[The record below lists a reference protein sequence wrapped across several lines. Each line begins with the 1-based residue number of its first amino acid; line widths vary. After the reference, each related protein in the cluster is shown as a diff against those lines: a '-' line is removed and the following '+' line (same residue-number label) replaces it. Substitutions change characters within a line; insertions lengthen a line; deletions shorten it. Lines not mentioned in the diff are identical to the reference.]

1 MNLAEAIRA
10 LSEGKPIRRIP
21 WEWGNYSQYIQL
33 NKNGQLADDMGNP
46 ISFCFDSADFKTDN
60 WEIVH
65 KPILN
70 DNEKAFLENIVRPF
84 RERFKRITIIKEI
97 LKDNFVLTVHFY
109 NKDEE
114 YYTYLPH
121 FSKKDDSHFTGM
133 EADKIYYPAELGLFV
148 REV

>member
-21 WEWGNYSQYIQL
+21 WEWKNYSQYIQL
-33 NKNGQLADDMGNP
+33 NKKGQLADDMGNP

-70 DNEKAFLENIVRPF
+70 DDEKALLENIVRPF
-84 RERFKRITIIKEI
+84 RKRFERITIIKET
-97 LKDNFVLTVHFY
+97 LKDNFVLTIHFY

-121 FSKKDDSHFTGM
+121 FSKKDDSHFIGM

-148 REV
+148 REI

>member
-1 MNLAEAIRA
+1 MTLTEAIKA
-10 LSEGKPIRRIP
+10 LNEGKPIRRIP
-21 WEWGNYSQYIQL
+21 WEWEIYSQYIQL
-33 NKNGQLADDMGNP
+33 NKDGQLVNEKGDP
-46 ISFCFDSADFKTDN
+46 VSLVFDSADFKTDN

-84 RERFKRITIIKEI
+84 RKRFERITIIKET

-121 FSKKDDSHFTGM
+121 FSKKDNSHFTGM
-133 EADKIYYPAELGLFV
+133 EADKIYSPAELGLFI
-148 REV
+148 REA

>member
-1 MNLAEAIRA
+1 MTLAEAIKA

-21 WEWGNYSQYIQL
+21 WEWENYSQYIQL
-33 NKNGQLADDMGNP
+33 NKDGQLVNEKGDP
-46 ISFCFDSADFKTDN
+46 VSLVFDSADFKGGGG
-60 WEIVH
+60 EIIN

-84 RERFKRITIIKEI
+84 RKRFERITIIKET

-121 FSKKDDSHFTGM
+121 FSKKYNSHFTGM
-133 EADKIYYPAELGLFV
+133 EADKIYSPAELGLFV
-148 REV
+148 REA

>member
-1 MNLAEAIRA
+1 MTLSEAIMA

-21 WEWGNYSQYIQL
+21 WEWEIYSQYIQL
-33 NKNGQLADDMGNP
+33 NKDGQLVNEKGDP
-46 ISFCFDSADFKTDN
+46 VSLVFDYADFKTDN
-60 WEIVH
+60 WEIVN

-84 RERFKRITIIKEI
+84 RKRFERITIIKET

-121 FSKKDDSHFTGM
+121 FSKKDDQYAGM
-133 EADKIYYPAELGLFV
+133 EADKIYSPAELGLFV
-148 REV
+148 REA

>member
-21 WEWGNYSQYIQL
+21 WEWENYSQYIQL
-33 NKNGQLADDMGNP
+33 NKDGQLADDMGNP

-65 KPILN
+65 KPVLN
-70 DNEKAFLENIVRPF
+70 DDEKALLENIVRPF
-84 RERFKRITIIKEI
+84 RKRFERITIIKET
-97 LKDNFVLTVHFY
+97 LKDNFVLTIHFY

-121 FSKKDDSHFTGM
+121 FSKKDDQYAGM
-133 EADKIYYPAELGLFV
+133 EADKIYFPAELGLFV
-148 REV
+148 REA

>member
-33 NKNGQLADDMGNP
+33 NKDGQLADDMGNP

-70 DNEKAFLENIVRPF
+70 DDEKALLENIVRPF
-84 RERFKRITIIKEI
+84 RKRFERITIIKET

-121 FSKKDDSHFTGM
+121 FSKKDDQYTGM
-133 EADKIYYPAELGLFV
+133 EPDKIYYPAELGLFV
-148 REV
+148 REA

>member
-33 NKNGQLADDMGNP
+33 NKDGQLADDMGNP

-70 DNEKAFLENIVRPF
+70 DDEKALLENIVRPF
-84 RERFKRITIIKEI
+84 RKRFERITIIKET
-97 LKDNFVLTVHFY
+97 LKDNFVLTIHFY

-121 FSKKDDSHFTGM
+121 FSKKDDQYTGM
-133 EADKIYYPAELGLFV
+133 EPDKIYYPAELGLFV
-148 REV
+148 REA

>member
-33 NKNGQLADDMGNP
+33 NKDGQLADDMGNP

-65 KPILN
+65 KPVLN
-70 DNEKAFLENIVRPF
+70 DDEKTLLENIVRPF
-84 RERFKRITIIKEI
+84 RKRFERITIIKET
-97 LKDNFVLTVHFY
+97 LKDNFVLTIHFY

-121 FSKKDDSHFTGM
+121 FSKKDDQYTGM
-133 EADKIYYPAELGLFV
+133 EPDKIYYPAELGLFV
-148 REV
+148 REA

>member
-21 WEWGNYSQYIQL
+21 WEWENYSQYIQL
-33 NKNGQLADDMGNP
+33 NKEGQLADDMGNP
-46 ISFCFDSADFKTDN
+46 ISFCFDSADFKTDDV
-60 WEIVH
+60 EIVN

-84 RERFKRITIIKEI
+84 RKRFKRITIIKET

-148 REV
+148 REA